1 MRPMNL
7 NKLVSP
13 LYITN
18 QMQENIKY
26 DVIKSFFLKLS
37 NFVL

>member
-1 MRPMNL
+1 MNL

-13 LYITN
+13 LNCTN
-18 QMQENIKY
+18 QMQEKIKY
-26 DVIKSFFLKLS
+26 DVIKSFILKLS